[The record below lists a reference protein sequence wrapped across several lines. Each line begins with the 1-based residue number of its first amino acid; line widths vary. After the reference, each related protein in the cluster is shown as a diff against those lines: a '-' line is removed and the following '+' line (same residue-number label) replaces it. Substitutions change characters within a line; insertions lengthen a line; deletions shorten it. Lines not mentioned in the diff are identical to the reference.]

1 MQVSVEATSALERR
15 LTVGVPSEDI
25 DKEINRRLQQAA
37 KTVQIKG
44 FRKGKVPFKLV
55 RQRFG
60 AGVQQEVLGDA
71 INRTF
76 QEALRE
82 KALRLAGQPKI
93 EARDPSPEGLF
104 EYVATFEVYP
114 EISLNKIDGV
124 QVKRYT
130 AEITDNDVDEMIET
144 LRKNQAKFS
153 IKDGE
158 AKEGDRV
165 NLDFEG
171 TRNGEPFDGGS
182 AQGYNVIVGSRSMI
196 PGFEDGLIGLKAG
209 EEKVLKLTFPADY
222 QVEDLKGA
230 EAEFKVKVNTVSEKE
245 LPELN
250 DEFFQSFGVTEGGV
264 EKFRED
270 VRENMEREK
279 ENLIKAK
286 VKTQVLDALL
296 EKNPVETPRAL
307 VANEVQVLRE
317 QAMQQ
322 YGQLSAQIDI
332 RSLLPDKLFWARAQK
347 RTALGLLIAD
357 IVSKEQMKI
366 DRDRLKALIE
376 GIASTYEDPE
386 SVVNYYYSN
395 RDLLSSAEAA
405 VLEDQV
411 VDFLLES
418 AEVQECCVTYQEL
431 VRAEEKAQAADATDS
446 TEAGQ
451 ETAET

>member
-25 DKEINRRLQQAA
+25 DKEINKRLQQAA

-60 AGVQQEVLGDA
+60 AGVQREVLGDA

-82 KALRLAGQPKI
+82 KELRLAGQPKI
-93 EARDPSPEGLF
+93 EARDVSPEGLF

-114 EISLNKIDGV
+114 EISLSDIDGV
-124 QVKRYT
+124 HVKRYA
-130 AEITDNDVDEMIET
+130 AEVTDADVDEMIET
-144 LRKNQAKFS
+144 LRKNQAKWQVKES
-153 IKDGE
+153 E

-165 NLDFEG
+165 NIDFVG
-171 TRNGEPFDGGS
+171 TKDGEPFDGGT
-182 AQGYNVIVGSRSMI
+182 AQGYNLVIGSKSMI
-196 PGFEDGLIGLKAG
+196 PGFEDGLIGMKAG
-209 EEKVLKLTFPADY
+209 DEKVLMLTFPDDY
-222 QVEDLKGA
+222 QVDALKGA
-230 EAEFKVKVNTVSEKE
+230 EVEFKVKLNTVSEKE

-250 DEFFQSFGVTEGGV
+250 DEFFQSFGVSDGGLDS
-264 EKFRED
+264 FRSD
-270 VRENMEREK
+270 VRDNMEREK

-286 VKTQVLDALL
+286 IKTQVLDALL

-332 RSLLPDKLFWARAQK
+332 KSLLPDKLFWARAQK

-357 IVSKEQMKI
+357 IVSKQQMKI
-366 DRDRLKALIE
+366 DRERLKSLIE

-411 VDFLLES
+411 VDFLLEK
-418 AEVQECCVTYQEL
+418 AVVEECAVTYQEL
-431 VRAEEKAQAADATDS
+431 VRAEEATQKGETDVS
-446 TEAGQ
+446 TEAQDEAVG
-451 ETAET
+451 T

>member
-25 DKEINRRLQQAA
+25 DKEINKRLQQAA

-60 AGVQQEVLGDA
+60 AGVQREVLGDA

-76 QEALRE
+76 QEAVRE
-82 KALRLAGQPKI
+82 KELRLAGQPKI

-114 EISLNKIDGV
+114 EISLNNIDGV
-124 QVKRYT
+124 QVKRYA
-130 AEITDNDVDEMIET
+130 AEVTDSDVDEMIET
-144 LRKNQAKFS
+144 LRKNQAQFQVKN
-153 IKDGE
+153 GE
-158 AKEGDRV
+158 AKQDDRI
-165 NLDFEG
+165 NIDFEG
-171 TRNGEPFDGGS
+171 TKDGETFDGGS
-182 AQGYNVIVGSRSMI
+182 AQGYNLVIGSNSMI

-209 EEKVLKLTFPADY
+209 DEKVLKLTFPEDY
-222 QVEDLKGA
+222 QVDALQGA

-250 DEFFQSFGVTEGGV
+250 DEFFQNFGVAEGGV
-264 EKFRED
+264 DKFRAD

-279 ENLIKAK
+279 ENLIRAK
-286 VKTQVLDALL
+286 LKTQVLDALL
-296 EKNPVETPRAL
+296 EKNPIETPRAL

-322 YGQLSAQIDI
+322 YGQLSAQIDLK
-332 RSLLPDKLFWARAQK
+332 SLLPDKLFWARAQK

-357 IVSKEQMKI
+357 IVSGQQMKI
-366 DRDRLKALIE
+366 DRDRLKSLIE

-411 VDFLLES
+411 VDYLLES
-418 AEVQECCVTYQEL
+418 AVVEESVVTYQEL
-431 VRAEEKAQAADATDS
+431 VRAEEKAQMAEAAGS
-446 TEAGQ
+446 EEANP
-451 ETAET
+451 ETADS

>member
-25 DKEINRRLQQAA
+25 DKEINKRLQQAA

-60 AGVQQEVLGDA
+60 AGVQREVLGDA

-76 QEALRE
+76 QEAVRE
-82 KALRLAGQPKI
+82 KELRLAGQPKI

-114 EISLNKIDGV
+114 EISLNSIDGIE
-124 QVKRYT
+124 VKRYT
-130 AEITDNDVDEMIET
+130 AEVTDSDVDEMIET
-144 LRKNQAKFS
+144 LRKNQAKFQV
-153 IKDGE
+153 KDGE

-165 NLDFEG
+165 NIDFEG
-171 TRNGEPFDGGS
+171 TKDGEAFDGGT
-182 AQGYNVIVGSRSMI
+182 AQGYNLVIGSKSMI
-196 PGFEDGLIGLKAG
+196 PGFEDALIGMKPD
-209 EEKVLKLTFPADY
+209 EEKVVKLTFPADY
-222 QVEDLKGA
+222 QVDALKGA
-230 EAEFKVKVNTVSEKE
+230 EAEFKVKMNSVSEKE

-250 DEFFQSFGVTEGGV
+250 DDFFQNFGVSEGGV
-264 EKFRED
+264 EKFRTE

-286 VKTQVLDALL
+286 IKTQVLDALL
-296 EKNPVETPRAL
+296 EKNPIETPRAL

-332 RSLLPDKLFWARAQK
+332 KSLLPDKLFWARAQK

-357 IVSKEQMKI
+357 IVSRQQMKI
-366 DRDRLKALIE
+366 DRDRLKSLIE

-386 SVVNYYYSN
+386 SVVSYYYSN

-411 VDFLLES
+411 VDYLLES
-418 AEVQECCVTYQEL
+418 AVVQECAVTYQEL
-431 VRAEEKAQAADATDS
+431 VRAEEKAQAEQARAS
-446 TEAGQ
+446 QEEHQ
-451 ETAET
+451 ETVGT